1 LVNLESWRVL
11 RRALQVGANAPLCCS
26 VGRLFDC
33 VAAILGIRGRVGY
46 EGQAAV
52 ELETVAID
60 WIGGTDWCRGAD
72 SSPKGR
78 APTSFPGERGSAPP
92 EPEPELFRERIDRL
106 LDIDSYDVRLA
117 GDTLVWEHIVRGVLD
132 DALRGEPAGFISARF
147 HRTIAEAVMTVARA
161 AATHEGIETVA
172 LTGGSFVNTILHYLC
187 SRTLSREGF
196 AVLAHAL
203 VPPNDGG
210 IAYGQAAVAAA
221 RLAAAGRGGGR

>member
-11 RRALQVGANAPLCCS
+11 RRALQVGVNAPLCCS

-92 EPEPELFRERIDRL
+92 EPEPELFREKIDRL